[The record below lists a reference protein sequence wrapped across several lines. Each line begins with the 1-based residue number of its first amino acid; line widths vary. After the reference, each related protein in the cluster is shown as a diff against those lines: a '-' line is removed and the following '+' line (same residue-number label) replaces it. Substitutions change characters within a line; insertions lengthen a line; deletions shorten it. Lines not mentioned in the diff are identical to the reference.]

1 MNWQDTL
8 RKMPFSAREKIEEG
22 WKQLPS
28 HRRDHQKLETLL
40 EEKLDKDITQQLRY
54 KGKSNFSVPVDNKLH
69 DELVRLVG
77 GEEELKTRMKILYS
91 LTDFSIDKKGSR
103 PVFDR
108 RLGRPSTTLDNITY
122 NFKV

>member
-1 MNWQDTL
+1 MNWQNTL

-28 HRRDHQKLETLL
+28 QRRDHQKLETLL
-40 EEKLDKDITQQLRY
+40 EEKLDKDIIQQLRY
-54 KGKSNFSVPVDNKLH
+54 KGKTNFSMPIDNKLH
-69 DELVRLVG
+69 DDLVRLAG

-91 LTDFSIDKKGSR
+91 LTDFDFDRKGGR

-108 RLGRPSTTLDNITY
+108 RQGRPSMTLDTITY